1 MVGGWMDRRR
11 STMRVLLASSSS
23 TTIMTPRAFKKRSSI
38 HFFRD
43 RSAVVPFS
51 LETDR
56 EGERA
61 AIQSEESYRIVRAVE
76 GEYNKHLVYCS
87 PTFPY

>member
-11 STMRVLLASSSS
+11 STMRVLLASSSQLVLSPS

-61 AIQSEESYRIVRAVE
+61 ATQSEES
-76 GEYNKHLVYCS
+76 
-87 PTFPY
+87 